1 MIGTDNRPLKETS
14 HALNDVGMSEQPL
27 NIYYL
32 LADGN
37 HISGITILAKTI
49 SML

>member
-1 MIGTDNRPLKETS
+1 MIRTNNETLEETS
-14 HALNDVGMSEQPL
+14 PALNGVGMSEQPL

-32 LADGN
+32 LADDN
-37 HISGITILAKTI
+37 HISGITILAKII